1 MQLNLDD
8 RLLEKF
14 IRQFYG
20 YGNYQGNFW
29 FVGMEERGGNS
40 LEDVAKRLH
49 VWSYRGQRELE
60 DVAEYHVQLGIDSF
74 FPKRPRIQR
83 TWGKLIR
90 ILLAVK
96 HLPFT
101 TKQVCRY
108 QRDYLGRSTGDTC
121 LLELLPLPSPSTKNW
136 LYADY
141 SQLPYLKDRTTYK
154 QTLLD
159 ERIAHL
165 RQRIEQYR
173 PAVVL
178 FYGISYRKHWRAI
191 VNNVD
196 FSPSDD
202 TDYYSGN
209 NGSQLFL
216 IIKHPVARGLSND
229 YFHKIGA
236 AISKHVVCEEN

>member
-1 MQLNLDD
+1 MVTATIKRILG
-8 RLLEKF
+8 LLVRKKEAAIPLKTLPK
-14 IRQFYG
+14 G
-20 YGNYQGNFW
+20 
-29 FVGMEERGGNS
+29 
-40 LEDVAKRLH
+40 LH
-49 VWSYRGQRELE
+49 VWSERGQRELE
-60 DVAEYHVQLGIDSF
+60 DVAEYQVQLGIDSF
-74 FPKRPRIQR
+74 FRKRPRIQR

-96 HLPFT
+96 GLPFT
-101 TKQVCRY
+101 TKQVRQY
-108 QRDYLGRSTGDTC
+108 QRDYLGRPTGDTC
-121 LLELLPLPSPSTKNW
+121 LLELLPLSSPSTKDW

-141 SQLPYLKDRTTYK
+141 SQLPYLKDRATYK

-178 FYGISYRKHWRAI
+178 FYGFGYQKHWHA
-191 VNNVD
+191 VASVD
-196 FSPSDD
+196 FSPVDD
-202 TDYYSGN
+202 KDYYSGN

-229 YFHKIGA
+229 YFHKVGATIGKS
-236 AISKHVVCEEN
+236 IVR